1 MIGLGSDKNE
11 NVIYEQPHIISKF
24 QTEMETM
31 FQTCFMF
38 TRFALWPRLLYL
50 FHHML
55 ASNSYLVLSGSE
67 EKKIQIII
75 HNPIWNI
82 TWTWGALVRANAEGE
97 FQGLVLRSN
106 QEESFFFQERN
117 LRTRQWKEALL
128 VLGLSEEPG
137 ERERDFFQDKNM
149 SKYVFKS
156 RTWCLGDFQ
165 TPPVQTSMRSPR
177 LTRRASGLS
186 GRRGI
191 GVQDPFNLACS
202 PFVRLRHKKVKLL

>member
-1 MIGLGSDKNE
+1 MTTSSLSFPSHVGQQWLS
-11 NVIYEQPHIISKF
+11 
-24 QTEMETM
+24 
-31 FQTCFMF
+31 
-38 TRFALWPRLLYL
+38 RLLWIWR
-50 FHHML
+50 
-55 ASNSYLVLSGSE
+55 
-67 EKKIQIII
+67 KKIQIII
-75 HNPIWNI
+75 HNPTWNI
-82 TWTWGALVRANAEGE
+82 TWKWGAVVRAKAEGE

-106 QEESFFFQERN
+106 QEQSFFQERN

-137 ERERDFFQDKNM
+137 ERERDFFQDKKM

-177 LTRRASGLS
+177 LTRRASGWS

-202 PFVRLRHKKVKLL
+202 PFVLLRHKKVKLL